1 MSGANAKSTDRGTRG
16 GLAGD
21 GTGDGLAGDGT
32 GGGLAGDGTGG
43 GEGDAAGGV
52 TAEDAATDGGG
63 LTYTLRGVDAAL
75 EQAAANKPKKIIKA
89 VRERRIV
96 PPLGSSEGC
105 DADGSGLLP

>member
-1 MSGANAKSTDRGTRG
+1 MSGAKAKSTDRGTRG
-16 GLAGD
+16 
-21 GTGDGLAGDGT
+21 GLAGDGT

-75 EQAAANKPKKIIKA
+75 EQAAANKPKIIIKA
-89 VRERRIV
+89 VRERRMV
-96 PPLGSSEGC
+96 PPLGSSEG
-105 DADGSGLLP
+105 